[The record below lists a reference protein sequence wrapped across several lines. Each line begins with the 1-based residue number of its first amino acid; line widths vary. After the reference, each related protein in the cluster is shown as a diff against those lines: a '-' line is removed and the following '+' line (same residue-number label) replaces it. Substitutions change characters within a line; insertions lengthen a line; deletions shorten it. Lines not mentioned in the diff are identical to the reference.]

1 MAEIKF
7 IADINLS
14 NNQLTNVK
22 LQNLTSD
29 PSGLAGEG
37 QIYYDS
43 SANVIKFHTG
53 SDNWVALSSASGDIT
68 AVTAGNGLTGG
79 GTSGGV
85 SLAVGAGTGI
95 TVNSGDVAVTAA
107 QTGIT
112 SVFNTGLKVGY
123 ADAGANIDFSTDNA
137 IIFDIDGTQQIKL
150 QDGALVP
157 ITDNDIDLGTSSVEF
172 KNAYFDGTVTSDA
185 FAGPLTGDVTGNAD
199 TATTLAT
206 ARNIGGVS
214 FDGSGNINL
223 PGVNTSGNQDTSGTA
238 AVATTVTVAD
248 ESSDTTCFPLFATAA
263 TGDLGPKSGSNL
275 TFNSSSGALT
285 ASSFVGDLTG
295 DVTGNADTA
304 TVATTVTITDNE
316 STDEDNPIVF
326 VAGGDVDGGN
336 LGLETDGNAHYN
348 PSTGK
353 ITATSFAGN
362 LTGNVT
368 GNTSGSSGSCT
379 GNAATAT
386 ALATARNINGVSFDG
401 TANITVTAAG
411 STLSDT
417 VTVAKGGTGA
427 TSFADKSVIITQDSG
442 TDTLAA
448 VAMTSSGQLL
458 IGGSSGPAVGT
469 LTAGSNI
476 TITNSDGGIS
486 IAGTANDDVSVA
498 NLKTRLAGGFGSNAV
513 TIGDSNDVVTIG
525 NDLVVTGDLTVS
537 GDTTTVNTA
546 TLSVED
552 PLIVLASG
560 NSGDSVDTGFYSKY
574 VESST
579 TKYAGLFRDVSASG
593 NPFIFFDGLQAEP
606 GTTVNTSGTGY
617 DLADISAGAI
627 TSADGFVGN
636 LEGNVTGNVTG
647 NTSGSSGSCTG
658 NAATATALA
667 TARTINGTSFDGTG
681 NITLGNDSVTNA
693 MMADDAIDTAQLA
706 DGAVNTARL
715 AADAVTGAKIADDA
729 IDSEHYT
736 DGSIDT
742 AHIGD
747 DQVTYAKIQNV
758 SATNVVLGR
767 DSAGAGVIEEISASA
782 LRTIINVENGA
793 TADQSKSDIDG
804 LAITT
809 VGTLDTGDATA
820 IVSAAST
827 SAAGK
832 VELATTAEALA
843 GTDSARAVTPAG
855 LAARSFKTTIG
866 DGSDVD
872 ITVTHNLGTRDV
884 IVQLYDSSSYE
895 TVYAQVVRTDANN
908 VTIDTNVAAT
918 SNDITVLITKVD

>member
-843 GTDSARAVTPAG
+843 GTDTSRAVTAAG

-866 DGSDVD
+866 DGSDTD
-872 ITVTHNLGTRDV
+872 IDVTHNLGTRDV

-895 TVYAQVVRTDANN
+895 TVYAQVVRTDANT

>member
-1 MAEIKF
+1 MAELKF
-7 IADINLS
+7 IADINLN
-14 NNQLTNVK
+14 NNQLIGAK

-43 SANVIKFHTG
+43 SNNVIKFHTG
-53 SDNWVALSSASGDIT
+53 SDNWVSLSSASGDIT
-68 AVTAGNGLTGG
+68 AVVAGNGLTGG
-79 GTSGGV
+79 ATSG
-85 SLAVGAGTGI
+85 SATLTVGAGTGI
-95 TVNSGDVAVTAA
+95 TVNSSDVQVTAA

-112 SVFNTGLKVGY
+112 SVLNAALVVGR
-123 ADAGANIDFSTDNA
+123 DAHNQIDFSTDN
-137 IIFDIDGTQQIKL
+137 QIKFKTNNETPVIIMKASGEIEATKF
-150 QDGALVP
+150 DGAL
-157 ITDNDIDLGTSSVEF
+157 E
-172 KNAYFDGTVTSDA
+172 
-185 FAGPLTGDVTGNAD
+185 GNAD
-199 TATTLAT
+199 TAT
-206 ARNIGGVS
+206 
-214 FDGSGNINL
+214 
-223 PGVNTSGNQDTSGTA
+223 
-238 AVATTVTVAD
+238 VATTVTITD
-248 ESSDTTCFPLFATAA
+248 NESTNETNAIIFTAGGAKTGGNLGLESD
-263 TGDLGPKSGSNL
+263 
-275 TFNSSSGALT
+275 
-285 ASSFVGDLTG
+285 GDLTYNPSSG
-295 DVTGNADTA
+295 TLAATAFTGNLTGNVTGTASTA

-316 STDEDNPIVF
+316 STDEDNPLVF
-326 VAGGDVDGGN
+326 VAGGDTDGGN
-336 LGLETDGNAHYN
+336 LGLETDGTAHYN

-368 GNTSGSSGSCT
+368 GKADSADT
-379 GNAATAT
+379 
-386 ALATARNINGVSFDG
+386 LETARNINGVSFDG
-401 TANITVTAAG
+401 SANITVTAAG

-417 VTVAKGGTGA
+417 VPVSKGGTNA

-448 VAMTSSGQLL
+448 VAMSTNGQLL
-458 IGGSSGPAVGT
+458 IGGSSGPAVAT

-476 TITNSDGGIS
+476 TVTNADGGIT

-498 NLKTRLAGGFGSNAV
+498 NLKTALAGGFGSNAV

-525 NDLVVTGDLTVS
+525 NDLTVTGDLIVS

-560 NSGDSVDTGFYSKY
+560 NGADSVDVGFYAKY
-574 VESST
+574 TSSGA
-579 TKYAGLFRDVSASG
+579 KYTGLFRDASDSNTWKLFATSG
-593 NPFIFFDGLQAEP
+593 NNHAAPT
-606 GTTVNTSGTGY
+606 TTVDTS
-617 DLADISAGAI
+617 S
-627 TSADGFVGN
+627 GFTYGN
-636 LEGNVTGNVTG
+636 LRVNTLTGDVTGN
-647 NTSGSSGSCTG
+647 
-658 NAATATALA
+658 ADTATALA

-729 IDSEHYT
+729 INSEHYT

-767 DSAGAGVIEEISASA
+767 DSAGAGVIEEISASS
-782 LRTIINVENGA
+782 LRTILNVENGA

-820 IVSAAST
+820 VVSAAST

-855 LAARSFKTTIG
+855 LAARSFKATIG
-866 DGSDVD
+866 DGSDLD
-872 ITVTHNLGTRDV
+872 ISIEHGLGTRDV
-884 IVQLYDSSSYE
+884 IVQCYDASSYE

-908 VTIDTNVAAT
+908 VTIDTNTAIS
-918 SNDITVLITKVD
+918 SNDVIVLITKVD

>member
-767 DSAGAGVIEEISASA
+767 DSSGAGVIEEISASA
-782 LRTIINVENGA
+782 LRTMINVENGA

-843 GTDSARAVTPAG
+843 GTDTSRAVTAAG

-866 DGSDVD
+866 DGSDTD
-872 ITVTHNLGTRDV
+872 IDVTHNLGTRDV

-895 TVYAQVVRTDANN
+895 TVYAQVVRTDANT

>member
-79 GTSGGV
+79 GSSGGV

-112 SVFNTGLKVGY
+112 SVFNSGLKVGY
-123 ADAGANIDFSTDNA
+123 GDSHANIDFSTDNA

-206 ARNIGGVS
+206 ARTIGGVS

-458 IGGSSGPAVGT
+458 IGGSSGPAVST
-469 LTAGSNI
+469 LTGGSNI
-476 TITNSDGGIS
+476 TVTNSDGGIS

-513 TIGDSNDVVTIG
+513 TIGDSDDVVTIG

-546 TLSVED
+546 TLTVED
-552 PLIVLASG
+552 PLIKLASG
-560 NSGDSVDTGFYSKY
+560 NTGDAVDTGFYNKY
-574 VESST
+574 VESTT

-593 NPFIFFDGLQAEP
+593 NPFVFFDGLQAEP

-767 DSAGAGVIEEISASA
+767 DSAGAGVIEEISASS
-782 LRTIINVENGA
+782 LRTILNVENGA

-843 GTDSARAVTPAG
+843 GTDTSRAVTAAG

-872 ITVTHNLGTRDV
+872 IAVTHNLGTRDV

-895 TVYAQVVRTDANN
+895 TVYAQVVRTDANT
-908 VTIDTNVAAT
+908 VTIDTNVAAST
-918 SNDITVLITKVD
+918 NDITVLITKVD

>member
-79 GTSGGV
+79 GSSGGV

-316 STDEDNPIVF
+316 NTAENNVIIF
-326 VAGGDVDGGN
+326 AAGADQDGGN
-336 LGLETDGNAHYN
+336 LGLESDGNLLYT
-348 PSTGK
+348 PSSGTV
-353 ITATSFAGN
+353 TATAFAGN

-729 IDSEHYT
+729 INSEHYT

-758 SATNVVLGR
+758 SATNRILGR
-767 DSAGAGVIEEISASA
+767 DSSGAGVIEEITPAN
-782 LRTIINVENGA
+782 LRTMINVEDGA

-843 GTDSARAVTPAG
+843 GSDSSRAVTPAG
-855 LAARSFKTTIG
+855 LAARSFKATIG

-872 ITVTHNLGTRDV
+872 ITVNHNLGTRDV
-884 IVQLYDSSSYE
+884 IVQVYDASSYE
-895 TVYAQVVRTDANN
+895 TCVVEVVRTDANN
-908 VTIDTNVAAT
+908 VTINTNTAIG
-918 SNDITVLITKVD
+918 SNDAIVLITKID